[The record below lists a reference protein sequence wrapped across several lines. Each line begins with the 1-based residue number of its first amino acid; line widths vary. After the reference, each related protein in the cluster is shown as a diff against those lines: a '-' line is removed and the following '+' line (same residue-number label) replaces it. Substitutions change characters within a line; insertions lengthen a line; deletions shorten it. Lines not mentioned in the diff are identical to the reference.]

1 MDIISIIAR
10 LLKDTKS
17 LIEFEEQVKIL
28 IQNAFTQWV
37 GEIFETLDKTIK
49 QKKLEDGWE
58 YCRSDNRSIQFL
70 FGNVTFKR
78 SLMHDQK
85 GNSHYPLDEWL
96 GLLPRQRYSPLV
108 ELKVAELASENT
120 YREVANILK
129 EWTAVSLSHTTVGNM
144 VKHVGKTQAE
154 ADKALVE
161 ELEIAD
167 SLPEG
172 KKVDYLFSEA
182 DGIFV
187 RGLEKK
193 QGLEVHH
200 AILYEGWETN
210 GKRVSLHHPVVIM
223 TTKSIQTFWDEVQA
237 VAANTYSLEKAR
249 VITNSDGGAGYT
261 AERFQTAFSQS
272 EYPVLNQLDTYH
284 VAQAIVRTFGGGK
297 SEIKEQIRKAIQT
310 HDRDQF
316 TLYLDTYESTL
327 TDEKSLKKI
336 KEFRSY
342 ILKNWERIFD
352 WRDKVENVPEGARG
366 LGAMES
372 NQRHISFR
380 MKKRGMHWS
389 KKGAEAMVKVKQ
401 GMLNGT
407 LREAYLKH
415 RTRSTKKQRNLKK
428 AIRMSQVF
436 KQPVRPS
443 IGVKRGSVALY
454 SSRSSAMGHLSK
466 ILELSF

>member
-1 MDIISIIAR
+1 M
-10 LLKDTKS
+10 
-17 LIEFEEQVKIL
+17 
-28 IQNAFTQWV
+28 
-37 GEIFETLDKTIK
+37 
-49 QKKLEDGWE
+49 
-58 YCRSDNRSIQFL
+58 
-70 FGNVTFKR
+70 
-78 SLMHDQK
+78 
-85 GNSHYPLDEWL
+85 
-96 GLLPRQRYSPLV
+96 
-108 ELKVAELASENT
+108 ASENT

-129 EWTAVSLSHTTVGNM
+129 EWTAVSLSHTTVGEM
-144 VKHVGKTQAE
+144 VKRVGKTQVE

-161 ELEIAD
+161 EMEIAA
-167 SLPEG
+167 SLPDG

-182 DGIFV
+182 DGVFI

-193 QGLEVHH
+193 QGMEVRH

-210 GKRVSLHHPVVIM
+210 GKRVSLRQPTVIM
-223 TTKSIQTFWDEVQA
+223 TTEDIQTFWDEVQA
-237 VAANTYSLEKAR
+237 TAANTYSLEKAQ

-272 EYPVLNQLDTYH
+272 EFPVLNQLDTYH
-284 VAQAIVRTFGGGK
+284 VAQAIIRTFGGGK
-297 SEIKEQIRKAIQT
+297 SEIKEQIRKAIRT
-310 HDRDQF
+310 HNLDQF
-316 TLYLDTYESTL
+316 TLYLDTHESTL
-327 TDEKSLKKI
+327 TDKKALKKI

-342 ILKNWERIFD
+342 ILKNWDRIFD
-352 WRDKVENVPEGARG
+352 WRDRVKNVPEGARG

-389 KKGAEAMVKVKQ
+389 ELGAEAMVKIKQ

-415 RTRSTKKQRNLKK
+415 RSRSERKQRNLKQS
-428 AIRMSQVF
+428 IRMSQLL

-443 IGVKRGSVALY
+443 VGVKHGSVALH
-454 SSRSSAMGHLSK
+454 SSSSSAMGHLSK